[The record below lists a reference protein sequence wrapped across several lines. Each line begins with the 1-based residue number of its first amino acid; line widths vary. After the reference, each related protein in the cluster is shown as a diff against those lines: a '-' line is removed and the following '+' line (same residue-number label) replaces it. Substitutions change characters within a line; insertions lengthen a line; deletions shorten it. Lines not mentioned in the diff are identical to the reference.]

1 MNATSWNRARRLLC
15 ELHDHIRASVVKARV
30 RGWQRFADVAAVTT
44 ADTIYRVDRI
54 SEHAIWDWFE
64 QHWPK
69 DWPVQLVMEGEGD
82 HEGGSTF
89 PRGLPLSRTRFKCI
103 LDPIDGTRGLMHD
116 KRSAWI
122 LTGLALQRGPRTHL
136 GDIDVAVMT
145 ELPTSKQERSDQLS
159 AIRGHGVVASS
170 WMGEGRRRRALAI
183 RPSQAVTFEHGFAS
197 FARFFPEG
205 KVWLSSLE
213 EDLWRALG
221 LFGKDGGAR
230 VFDDQYISTG
240 GQLYELIVGHDRMVG
255 DLRPQA
261 FAALCLG
268 GSGLCCHPYDICTA
282 LILQE
287 AGGIVETPL
296 GRPLRAP
303 LDTTSAVAWIGYA
316 NPHLARQVRPVLQR
330 LIRERE

>member
-15 ELHDHIRASVVKARV
+15 GLHDHIRGSVVQARV
-30 RGWQRFADVAAVTT
+30 RGFRRFADVAAVTT

-54 SEHAIWDWFE
+54 SEKAIWDWFE
-64 QHWPK
+64 QHWPQE
-69 DWPVQLVMEGEGD
+69 WPVQLVMEGEGD
-82 HEGGSTF
+82 HAEGSTF
-89 PRGLPLSRTRFKCI
+89 PRGLPLSRTRLKCI

-122 LTGLALQRGPRTHL
+122 LTGLAPQRGGRTHL
-136 GDIDVAVMT
+136 GDIEVAVMT
-145 ELPTSKQERSDQLS
+145 ELPTSKQVRSDQLS

-170 WMGEGRRRRALAI
+170 WMGEGLRRRALKI

-205 KVWLSSLE
+205 KVWLASLE
-213 EDLWRALG
+213 EELWRALG

-240 GQLYELIVGHDRMVG
+240 GQLFELIVGHDRLVG
-255 DLRPQA
+255 DLRPLA
-261 FAALCLG
+261 FAALGLG

-287 AGGIVETPL
+287 AAGVVETPL
-296 GRPLRAP
+296 GRPLHVP

-316 NPHLARQVRPVLQR
+316 NEHLARQVRPVLRR
-330 LIRERE
+330 LIRERA